1 AAYPAVRETP
11 LADSFQMRCK
21 VRFQVAFDPLDA
33 NGSAGDGLA
42 FGVKNPT
49 VHRPLCH
56 EPQRHF
62 VFVYCSPVRAML
74 VRKGEHPCRVGLLRF
89 CLLICPRHDKSESAV
104 LAACTQE
111 ANRLI
116 SRAGTTKVEFRP
128 SNRLAFGIQHAA
140 AHDHLSCNPAGG
152 RMLAS
157 GGRFFR
163 RGDGPLG
170 RILWECAILSCSFP
184 AKGVRQKKRPCPDR
198 ERASYE

>member
-1 AAYPAVRETP
+1 MLNGRPFKTQANDLIGAKPGQGKPAVRSGTNDCRLAWEGSVPGFDVAVINAAYPAVRETP
-11 LADSFQMRCK
+11 LADSFQMRCQ

-74 VRKGEHPCRVGLLRF
+74 VRKGEPLCRVGLLRF

-128 SNRLAFGIQHAA
+128 SNRLAFGIQ
-140 AHDHLSCNPAGG
+140 
-152 RMLAS
+152 
-157 GGRFFR
+157 
-163 RGDGPLG
+163 
-170 RILWECAILSCSFP
+170 
-184 AKGVRQKKRPCPDR
+184 
-198 ERASYE
+198 